1 MRLKTILLL
10 SLALVAPT
18 VSASVPASL
27 SDLSTEVDETIEEIL
42 SQAPGGVRFVVGFHE
57 MPDVSSGEY
66 AGARVV
72 DLDETLRFVT
82 VEVTDRETFE
92 ARVTLDQNVRY
103 HELEGTVQAFWTP
116 NDPFYGTSDY
126 QWGAKKIFANLAWDK
141 TRGSTGVKLCI
152 IDSGLYKSHEEFAGL
167 GRVAQGYDFVFED
180 TDPND
185 PNGHG
190 THVAGIASAQEGN
203 SKGIAGIAKVT
214 LVPVRVLDGAGSGT
228 VTDVAQGFRY
238 ARDIGCHIASASL
251 GGGAS
256 TTIQDAVVYA
266 QNGGVLVIAAT
277 GNDGCACMSYPA
289 GYSGVLGVGA
299 TDKNNA
305 KATFSN
311 TGSHV
316 DLVAPGV
323 AIVSTYK
330 TISGCTTNCYVYLD
344 GTSMATPY
352 VSGVAALVKSYNAG
366 LTASQIQSRLTGTA
380 QDLGTAGR
388 DNSFGYGL
396 VRADAAVY

>member
-1 MRLKTILLL
+1 MKSVPCLILCAAMLAP
-10 SLALVAPT
+10 LALA
-18 VSASVPASL
+18 ADVPKL
-27 SDLSTEVDETIEEIL
+27 DEVEVLLPPAGT
-42 SQAPGGVRFVVGFHE
+42 RYVVGFHE
-57 MPDVSSGEY
+57 MVDTSSGQY
-66 AGARVV
+66 AGERIV
-72 DLDETLRFVT
+72 DFDATLRFVT
-82 VEVTDRETFE
+82 VESMSPATFE
-92 ARVTLDQNVRY
+92 ARARTDPNVRY
-103 HELEGTVQAFWTP
+103 VEVEQTYQAFWTP
-116 NDPFYGTSDY
+116 NDPFWPTSDY
-126 QWGAKKIFANLAWDK
+126 QWGAKQIGAALAWDK

-167 GRVAQGYDFVFED
+167 ARVAQGYDFVFED

-203 SKGIAGIAKVT
+203 SKGMAGIAKVT
-214 LVPVRVLDGAGSGT
+214 LVPVRVLDSAGSGT
-228 VTDVAQGFRY
+228 TTDVAQGFRY

-266 QNGGVLVIAAT
+266 QNGGVLVIAAA
-277 GNDGCACMSYPA
+277 GNDGCACVRYPA

-299 TDKNNA
+299 TDKSNA
-305 KATFSN
+305 KASFSN

-316 DLVAPGV
+316 DIAAPGV
-323 AIVSTYK
+323 SIVSTYK

-344 GTSMATPY
+344 GISMATPY

-366 LTASQIQSRLTGTA
+366 LTASQISSRLTGTA
-380 QDLGTAGR
+380 QDLGAAGY
-388 DNSFGYGL
+388 DS
-396 VRADAAVY
+396 

>member
-1 MRLKTILLL
+1 MKQPT
-10 SLALVAPT
+10 LALVSLFALAALAPLAMAQDDPLPT
-18 VSASVPASL
+18 EDPLASL
-27 SDLSTEVDETIEEIL
+27 LQGT
-42 SQAPGGVRFVVGFHE
+42 RHVVGFHQ
-57 MPDVSSGEY
+57 MIDTSSGYY
-66 AGARVV
+66 AGERIV
-72 DLDETLRFVT
+72 DFDATLAFVT
-82 VEVTDRETFE
+82 VEVANPAAFN
-92 ARVTLDQNVRY
+92 AHVALDANVRY
-103 HELEGTVQAFWTP
+103 SEVEGTYQAFWTP
-116 NDPFYGTSDY
+116 NDPFWPTSDY
-126 QWGAKKIFANLAWDK
+126 QWGAKQIVANLAWDK
-141 TRGSTGVKLCI
+141 TRGSTTVKLCI
-152 IDSGLYKSHEEFAGL
+152 IDSGLYKAHEEFAGL
-167 GRVAQGYDFVFED
+167 ARVAQGYDFVFED

-228 VTDVAQGFRY
+228 TTDVAQGFRY

-277 GNDGCACMSYPA
+277 GNDGCACVRYPA

-299 TDKNNA
+299 TDKSNL
-305 KATFSN
+305 KASFSN

-316 DLVAPGV
+316 DIAAPGV
-323 AIVSTYK
+323 SIVSTYK

-352 VSGVAALVKSYNAG
+352 VSGVAALVKSYNSG
-366 LTASQIQSRLTGTA
+366 LTASQISSRLTSTA
-380 QDLGTAGR
+380 QDLGAAGW
-388 DNSFGYGL
+388 DSSFGYGL
-396 VRADAAVY
+396 VRADRAVV